1 MIWAIFS
8 EKIEKAVS
16 QETMELVWTA
26 AFTGMYLHYDIGQEF
41 VPQFESN
48 SKSFFDDA
56 GFSFFRKEVVDD
68 IK

>member
-1 MIWAIFS
+1 MGNFFR
-8 EKIEKAVS
+8 KIEKAVS

-48 SKSFFDDA
+48 SKSFFDMLDSV
-56 GFSFFRKEVVDD
+56 FSEGGGR
-68 IK
+68 